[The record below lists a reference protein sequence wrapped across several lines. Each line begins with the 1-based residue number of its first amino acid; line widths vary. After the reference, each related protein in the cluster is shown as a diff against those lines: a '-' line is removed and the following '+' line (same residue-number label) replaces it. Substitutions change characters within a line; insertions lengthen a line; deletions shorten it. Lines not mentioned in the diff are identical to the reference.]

1 MQRIDPALPDLLP
14 IEYRLGLPPEP
25 LGATPVFDPVEAR
38 LVWVGQ
44 GRRAPDGEHGVP
56 RRVGRFLVHAAV
68 AAGRKERV
76 GQLFG
81 EGFGAL
87 IVLDGPLAPSDMPAP
102 CFAGQIVVMAP
113 WFPRFWG
120 GSGIPDLSPW
130 RQADIEAGV
139 LVGLGP
145 TPRTKADV
153 ADAVVSAQAAGAR
166 FVVPGPIGLTA
177 EERHCAYDREAGEAG
192 DGLLEDL
199 LFHTDLAVL
208 AMELE
213 RELTRAAR
221 PLGLGEGLP
230 GPATVQLPSQAA
242 AAVGQLLL
250 WARRLDLLDGVS
262 STGWQLRRAAQAL
275 MAARRDPAVLV
286 ADDNLRIIPGF
297 APWVEAFAR
306 SLWANEGSP
315 FDEILAR
322 WVAE

>member
-25 LGATPVFDPVEAR
+25 LGTTPVFDPVEAR
-38 LVWVGQ
+38 LLWTGQ
-44 GRRAPDGEHGVP
+44 VRRPADGEHGIP
-56 RRVGRFLVHAAV
+56 RRIGRFLVHAAV
-68 AAGRKERV
+68 AGERAEQV
-76 GQLFG
+76 SELLAA
-81 EGFGAL
+81 GFGAL
-87 IVLDGPLAPSDMPAP
+87 VVLDGPLAPSDLPALGFP
-102 CFAGQIVVMAP
+102 GQIIVVAP
-113 WFPRFWG
+113 WFPCFWG
-120 GSGIPDLSPW
+120 GSGIADLGLW
-130 RQADIEAGV
+130 RQAGIEAGV

-145 TPRTKADV
+145 TPRVKADV
-153 ADAVVSAQAAGAR
+153 ADAIVSAQAAGAG
-166 FVVPGPIGLTA
+166 FVVPWPIGLTA
-177 EERHCAYDREAGEAG
+177 QERHCAYDRDAGERG

-199 LFHTDLAVL
+199 LFHTDLAAL
-208 AMELE
+208 AMDME
-213 RELTRAAR
+213 RELTRLAR
-221 PLGLGEGLP
+221 RLGLGEGLP
-230 GPATVQLPSQAA
+230 GPATSQLQSRTA

-275 MAARRDPAVLV
+275 MAARRDPAALV

-306 SLWANEGSP
+306 SLWANQGDP